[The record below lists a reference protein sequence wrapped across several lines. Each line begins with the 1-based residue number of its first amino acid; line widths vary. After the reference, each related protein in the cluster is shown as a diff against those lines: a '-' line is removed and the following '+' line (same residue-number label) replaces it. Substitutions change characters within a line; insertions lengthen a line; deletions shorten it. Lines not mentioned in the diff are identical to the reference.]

1 MNLMQYLSVG
11 GALES
16 PREKHFSRRIGS
28 KKSEP
33 AEAVA
38 RESARMEPVIQVE
51 PSRLEDDQGEFGF
64 IEPLEIDRSSQA
76 PGNHL
81 DLKQEEAKPK
91 ADEQVEVH
99 SRITPTRVRV
109 VRNDLVG
116 SDIALRESTGV
127 DSFRPS
133 LIAEEPQRTS
143 FFDRMKNRFGI
154 LSRMTRFVG
163 LPKGGA
169 TKVRPVAAATGETE
183 SVEGMSPEEFQE
195 AIELARDYKTDVYV
209 NGQVAWSYAE
219 NAEKANG

>member
-33 AEAVA
+33 AAVA
-38 RESARMEPVIQVE
+38 ARALQPEPVVMVE
-51 PSRLEDDQGEFGF
+51 PSQIDDDQGEFGF
-64 IEPLEIDRSSQA
+64 IEPLEIDRSSQS

-81 DLKQEEAKPK
+81 ELKQEEAKPK
-91 ADEQVEVH
+91 AEEQVEVH

-116 SDIALRESTGV
+116 SDIALRANTGV

-133 LIAEEPQRTS
+133 LIAEEPQRNS
-143 FFDRMKNRFGI
+143 FFSRMKNRFGI
-154 LSRMTRFVG
+154 LDRMSRLVG
-163 LPKGGA
+163 MPSGGEVS
-169 TKVRPVAAATGETE
+169 VRPVAPVSEDEA
-183 SVEGMSPEEFQE
+183 VEGMSRKEFQQ

-209 NGQVAWSYAE
+209 NGRVAWSYAE
-219 NAEKANG
+219 NAEKENG

>member
-33 AEAVA
+33 AAVA
-38 RESARMEPVIQVE
+38 ARALQAEPVVMVE
-51 PSRLEDDQGEFGF
+51 PSQIDDDQGEFGF
-64 IEPLEIDRSSQA
+64 IEPLEIDRSSQS

-81 DLKQEEAKPK
+81 ELKQEEAKPK
-91 ADEQVEVH
+91 AEEQVEVH

-116 SDIALRESTGV
+116 SDIALRANTGV

-133 LIAEEPQRTS
+133 LIAEEPQRNS
-143 FFDRMKNRFGI
+143 FFSRMKNRFGI
-154 LSRMTRFVG
+154 LDRMSRLVG
-163 LPKGGA
+163 MPSGGEVS
-169 TKVRPVAAATGETE
+169 VRPVAPVSEDEA
-183 SVEGMSPEEFQE
+183 VEGMSRKEFQQ

-209 NGQVAWSYAE
+209 NGRVAWSYAE
-219 NAEKANG
+219 NAEKENG

>member
-33 AEAVA
+33 AAVA
-38 RESARMEPVIQVE
+38 ARALQPEPVVMVE
-51 PSRLEDDQGEFGF
+51 PSRIDDDQGEFGF
-64 IEPLEIDRSSQA
+64 IEPLEIDRSSQS

-81 DLKQEEAKPK
+81 ELKQEEAKPK
-91 ADEQVEVH
+91 AEEQVEVH

-116 SDIALRESTGV
+116 SDIALRANTGV

-133 LIAEEPQRTS
+133 LIAEEPQRNS
-143 FFDRMKNRFGI
+143 FFSRMKNRFGI
-154 LSRMTRFVG
+154 LDRMSR
-163 LPKGGA
+163 LGGMPSGGEVS
-169 TKVRPVAAATGETE
+169 VRPVAPVSEDEA
-183 SVEGMSPEEFQE
+183 VEGMSREEFQE

-209 NGQVAWSYAE
+209 NGRVAWSYAE
-219 NAEKANG
+219 NAEKENG